1 MDGARVDRLY
11 DIEKALEK
19 GLPDIFEKD
28 YMSSRRTA
36 EYIVEMMTSS
46 NAIPP
51 EDTAWMYWLLENAME
66 LFETSIEFQD
76 NGWGYEFA
84 DEMDTCYIRLAHKLN
99 ELYKKHPQLDI
110 NPFNLTH
117 HYAALASTHFEDKRN
132 WLYGTGERFTINPKM
147 DFNYE
152 LSELKRLCVIN
163 DVMEPIP
170 MTDLEHKILA
180 ETDGIKKRIE
190 SVWQEHKRIGNYKI
204 SLTSNGNIKIN
215 NVWTIYKT
223 REGTRAKA
231 LLEQAFANDGKTFRP
246 KLPKGSR
253 QITQLLGDL
262 KISGILREIFFPVVK
277 EDGILF
283 RSNVSE
289 AEIQDEGIDT
299 SSIDEELIKRGVA
312 IDFEY
317 NPLKGIQG
325 LNVKGIPSETQV
337 SFGSISNA
345 KSFEIDLKTG
355 EGMAELAEDLR
366 KSFEE
371 RQKRKQDGAQEAEII
386 E

>member
-11 DIEKALEK
+11 EIEKALEK

-36 EYIVEMMTSS
+36 EYIVGMMTSS

-66 LFETSIEFQD
+66 LFEASIEFQES
-76 NGWGYEFA
+76 GWGYEFA
-84 DEMDTCYIRLAHKLN
+84 DEMDTCYIRLIHKLD
-99 ELYKKHPQLDI
+99 ELYKKYPQLDI

-117 HYAALASTHFEDKRN
+117 HYATLAGTHFEDKRN

-170 MTDLEHKILA
+170 TTDLEHKILA
-180 ETDGIKKRIE
+180 ETNGIKKRIE

-204 SLTSNGNIKIN
+204 SLTGNGSIKIN

-231 LLEQAFANDGKTFRP
+231 LLEQAFANDGKSFQP

-253 QITQLLGDL
+253 QMTQLLGDL
-262 KISGILREIFFPVVK
+262 KISGTLREIFFPVVK
-277 EDGILF
+277 EDEILF
-283 RSNVSE
+283 RSSVSE
-289 AEIQDEGIDT
+289 AEIQDESIDT
-299 SSIDEELIKRGVA
+299 SSVDEELIKRGVTA
-312 IDFEY
+312 NFEH

-337 SFGSISNA
+337 SFGNISNT
-345 KSFEIDLKTG
+345 KGFEIDLKTG

-371 RQKRKQDGAQEAEII
+371 RQKRKQDGAQ
-386 E
+386 